1 MTQPRCRPWRAGFC
15 LLALVFT
22 TASGIAQS
30 EPRYVLVLSSFD
42 QQFSPHNVF
51 NGVFR
56 AELSR
61 SSPQPVQFIDVLVP
75 SSSNERSQAQA
86 TLDYLQTTFATTRP
100 TLIVSVGGV
109 AALFAQQYR
118 SQIFPETPMLLS
130 SVDQRFVE
138 QHALP
143 ASDTAITVTIDPAM
157 LVENILRVLPDTTT
171 IMVVVGSSPL
181 EVAWRK
187 AMTSAFAVF
196 DDRVAFVWTHELT
209 FAEVLTRSASLPPRS
224 AILFAHM
231 AVDAA
236 GALQVEDV
244 ALPQLRAAANAPI
257 FGCYNSQIGH
267 GVVGG
272 PVVALDQH
280 AQNAA
285 AAALRL
291 LNGEAPSAVVVP
303 PQRLT
308 VGTFDAV
315 ELERWNIDESRLP
328 AGSIVVNH
336 RPTAWEQYRGA
347 IVAALLIGVVE
358 TALIAGLLV
367 LHVKRRRAERLHML
381 AKAALSN
388 LSQRLMHAQEEERT
402 RIARELH
409 DNVSQQLATIRMQL
423 EDLIQREG
431 DPDGRLRRQLANVS
445 RQTLEVTTEVRDLAH
460 GLHSSKLQLLGLPGA
475 AAAFCRDF
483 GAQHHVTIRF
493 THQHVP
499 ERLPEEI
506 KIGLFRVVQEA
517 LMNAVK
523 YSGQKEFD
531 VTLSG
536 DGDSLRLDVID
547 RGAGFDPAAVLERDG
562 LGLVSMRERLGLIG
576 GQLMVQSRPG
586 AGTTIRASVPRKVL
600 GLDGT
605 RDTRQPGPATAAA
618 DSRGAVS

>member
-1 MTQPRCRPWRAGFC
+1 
-15 LLALVFT
+15 
-22 TASGIAQS
+22 
-30 EPRYVLVLSSFD
+30 VLVLSSFD
-42 QQFSPHNVF
+42 QQFSPYNVF

-56 AELSR
+56 TELSR

-75 SSSNERSQAQA
+75 SSSNQRSQAQA
-86 TLDYLQTTFATTRP
+86 TLDYLQTTFATSRP

-143 ASDTAITVTIDPAM
+143 ASDTAVTVTIDTAV

-187 AMTSAFAVF
+187 AMAGAFAVF
-196 DDRVAFVWTHELT
+196 GNRVAFVWTHELT
-209 FAEVLTRSASLPPRS
+209 FAEILARSASLPPRS

-231 AVDAA
+231 ALDAA
-236 GALQVEDV
+236 GGSQVEDR
-244 ALPQLRAAANAPI
+244 ALPQLRAVANAPI

-280 AQNAA
+280 AENAA

-291 LNGEAPSAVVVP
+291 LNGEAPSDVVVA

-328 AGSIVVNH
+328 AGSIVLNR
-336 RPTAWEQYRGA
+336 RPTAWKQYRGA
-347 IVAALLIGVVE
+347 IVTALSIGVVE

-431 DPDGRLRRQLANVS
+431 DADGHLRRQLADVS

-483 GAQHHVTIRF
+483 GTQHHVTIRF

-547 RGAGFDPAAVLERDG
+547 HGAGFDPAAVLEKDG

-576 GQLMVQSRPG
+576 GQLTILSRPG
-586 AGTTIRASVPRKVL
+586 AGTTIRASVPRDVL
-600 GLDGT
+600 RLDGE
-605 RDTRQPGPATAAA
+605 RDTHQPGPARAAA
-618 DSRGAVS
+618 DGRGAVS